1 MNRIDMRNNRCP
13 RRRSRVGNAIWRRFS
28 AASLLATLLMGLVIL
43 GCAGPT
49 LTRTS
54 TPIPTATPTPTPTP
68 ASAPVPTPT
77 ISSGPTDAVAVLSDA
92 QASVAEL
99 FAMVPADYESAVFA
113 DVRVLLADPVLREAF
128 EEQGT
133 LAAFGPAAETIEQQV
148 DAVVVAQGD
157 RGVLR
162 ILRGPLDIEAIVA
175 RLTTSAADVESE
187 NYGGYEIR
195 RLDVETAFFTI
206 SPLDDITAFFV
217 ISFSP
222 DNPSADVVKGALD
235 TVGGQSPGYLSDP
248 LARQLFEGVPR
259 GFAML
264 IARDCSLFVGE
275 FEGCKGYAVSATIEE
290 ERGVIN
296 GVLGFTT
303 PALAELALSGIRA
316 AVEEDSKDVPEILE
330 ATKVTLEGD
339 VVRLR
344 TIASVNEALS
354 AVLGLGDS

>member
-1 MNRIDMRNNRCP
+1 
-13 RRRSRVGNAIWRRFS
+13 
-28 AASLLATLLMGLVIL
+28 
-43 GCAGPT
+43 
-49 LTRTS
+49 
-54 TPIPTATPTPTPTP
+54 
-68 ASAPVPTPT
+68 
-77 ISSGPTDAVAVLSDA
+77 
-92 QASVAEL
+92 
-99 FAMVPADYESAVFA
+99 MVPADYESAVFA
-113 DVRVLLADPVLREAF
+113 DVRALLADPVLREAF

-148 DAVVVAQGD
+148 DALVVAQGD
-157 RGVLR
+157 RGVLG

-206 SPLDDITAFFV
+206 SLGISPLDDITAFFA

-275 FEGCKGYAVSATIEE
+275 FEGCKG
-290 ERGVIN
+290 
-296 GVLGFTT
+296 
-303 PALAELALSGIRA
+303 
-316 AVEEDSKDVPEILE
+316 
-330 ATKVTLEGD
+330 
-339 VVRLR
+339 
-344 TIASVNEALS
+344 
-354 AVLGLGDS
+354 